1 MVKLLLV
8 SVVLLCSYSYSNAQ
22 VATTTPL
29 CSTDGTTNPLNSAT
43 NGTCLDPI
51 DNTIKLLGDQGD
63 FGLGSHPTGDSHN
76 QIYQTTNRMTGA
88 VTSTDYI
95 LHFSYT
101 PDTWLSNFAINQ
113 ALIGAGFDI
122 SGYVAE
128 WQWRNENTNTIQ
140 GACNAQKVNGD
151 CLDDLIINIDA
162 YASGVNIYSEEWD
175 YSQTKSNGYTLEEIV
190 SFAPQALVPG
200 ITIDEIEVTIYG
212 VDNGYWQGMYGP
224 KVRNFSGSV
233 ILQPDSCTLNGAIS
247 DPGCPGYANA
257 LFQQQC
263 TANPLFD
270 PSCQG
275 YSNANQTLICTQNPA
290 SDPSCPD
297 YYVANCQADPLWDP
311 GCTGYSEAYF
321 DEQCSLDAQY
331 SDQCIGYVDY
341 SGNDGD
347 YTIFDPVIDD
357 VVNIEDETEFYE
369 PELPV
374 YEFSYVEESIQVEPD
389 VLEFDESIQALEDDI
404 EREIAQLEKEE
415 SEYNDGELNLEDDIE
430 KEITQLEQE
439 GKQNTEDPSILKGK
453 GAMEDDI
460 EKEIAELEKESD
472 SEQRE
477 SKPVEEE
484 DVQVSNNSD
493 RPNRVEPSSDERD
506 KRKSVPNKSTSR
518 RDKMRML
525 IAQKAVE
532 ATQELEEAVTLEQTL
547 DIQRRI
553 LALIS
558 YVPDFKN
565 DYTNTKL
572 PTVNFYPPKPVV
584 DHQYARWFLNDPT
597 FGAMEDIQYPSLR

>member
-1 MVKLLLV
+1 MQRLALV
-8 SVVLLCSYSYSNAQ
+8 SAALLCSYSYSNAQ

-76 QIYQTTNRMTGA
+76 QMYQTTNKMTGA

-128 WQWRNENTNTIQ
+128 WQWKNENTNTIN

-162 YASGVNIYSEEWD
+162 YANGVNIYNEEWD

-200 ITIDEIEVTIYG
+200 VTIDEIEVTIYG

-263 TANPLFD
+263 TANPLYD
-270 PSCQG
+270 PSCPG
-275 YSNANQTLICTQNPA
+275 YANANQTLICNQNPA

-297 YYVANCQADPLWDP
+297 YYIANCNLDSLYDP
-311 GCTGYSEAYF
+311 GCSGYADAYF
-321 DEQCSLDAQY
+321 EQQCSMDAQY
-331 SDQCIGYVDY
+331 SDQCIGFVDL
-341 SGNDGD
+341 S
-347 YTIFDPVIDD
+347 IDD
-357 VVNIEDETEFYE
+357 DAVEIYDPIIENVLEQEYSEPIYAADIPTFEFE
-369 PELPV
+369 
-374 YEFSYVEESIQVEPD
+374 YVEENVQEETDTASYGDEFQV
-389 VLEFDESIQALEDDI
+389 LEDDI
-404 EREIAQLEKEE
+404 EAEIAALEAEGE
-415 SEYNDGELNLEDDIE
+415 NGDGELNLEDDIE
-430 KEITQLEQE
+430 NEIAQLEESTQE
-439 GKQNTEDPSILKGK
+439 VDAEDPRNGGRGK
-453 GAMEDDI
+453 NMEDDI
-460 EKEIAELEKESD
+460 EAELAQLEKESNTEEGK
-472 SEQRE
+472 SESTNDDE
-477 SKPVEEE
+477 L
-484 DVQVSNNSD
+484 QVSDNSN
-493 RPNRVEPSSDERD
+493 RPDGVVKPSGKSD
-506 KRKSVPNKSTSR
+506 KRKVISNKNTSR
-518 RDKMRML
+518 RDKMRLL
-525 IAQKAVE
+525 IAQKAIE
-532 ATQELEEAVTLEQTL
+532 TTKELEEAVSFEQSL
-547 DIQRRI
+547 DVQRRL

-565 DYTNTKL
+565 EYGKKEINQ
-572 PTVNFYPPKPVV
+572 VNFYPPKPVV
-584 DHQYARWFLNDPT
+584 DHAYARWFLNDPT
-597 FGAMEDIQYPSLR
+597 FGAMEDLQYNFN